1 VDDGNRDFL
10 TGGAAGKRPRGG
22 GEADDEPPE
31 INPEDEF
38 DLHDDDDDAAMYAE
52 AMAVEDQEV
61 SIPESSKKRWCRC
74 EGPGASLPPCL
85 SPLRAAR
92 ARAPARQRHERRSR
106 QQ

>member
-1 VDDGNRDFL
+1 MDDGNRDFL

-61 SIPESSKKRWCRC
+61 SIPESSKKRWCR
-74 EGPGASLPPCL
+74 
-85 SPLRAAR
+85 
-92 ARAPARQRHERRSR
+92 
-106 QQ
+106 